1 MIRLGDP
8 CPAGRGHVLEADHRI
23 MSRPDRT
30 WEWPALAWCR
40 SRVDGHRRMEP
51 GMGPTASHV
60 FVPQ

>member
-1 MIRLGDP
+1 MIRL
-8 CPAGRGHVLEADHRI
+8 
-23 MSRPDRT
+23 DRT

-40 SRVDGHRRMEP
+40 TRADGHRRMAP